1 MFPDGEAVD
10 DGGLMSYAVSYPD
23 IWRQVAGYIDRIL
36 KGEKPGELPIQQPSK
51 FELIINLKTAKA
63 IGLDVP
69 PIVLAQADTV
79 IE

>member
-1 MFPDGEAVD
+1 VAPRWWSSFCRQIGSAP
-10 DGGLMSYAVSYPD
+10 GGLCQ
-23 IWRQVAGYIDRIL
+23 RQVSFEY
-36 KGEKPGELPIQQPSK
+36 GEPNLAQLPIQQPSK

>member
-1 MFPDGEAVD
+1 MAGGPAMVVKLLQADRQCPRGLCQRRVSFEYGEPNLA
-10 DGGLMSYAVSYPD
+10 
-23 IWRQVAGYIDRIL
+23 Q
-36 KGEKPGELPIQQPSK
+36 LPIQQPSK